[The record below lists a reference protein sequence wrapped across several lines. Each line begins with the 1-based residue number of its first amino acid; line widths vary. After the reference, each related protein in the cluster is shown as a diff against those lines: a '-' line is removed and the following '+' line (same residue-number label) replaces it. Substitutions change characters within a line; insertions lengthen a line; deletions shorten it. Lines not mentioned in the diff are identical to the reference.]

1 MFTGLVD
8 GTAIIRKSIT
18 NESNRMAR
26 LHIENALN
34 YDFKVGDSIA
44 VNGCCLTA
52 SLASSKDEL
61 VFDVSRETLDKTNLG
76 ALISGGRVNL
86 EQAMRLS
93 DRLDGHLVSGHIDT
107 TCVVT
112 RFDADPSGWL
122 LQVKI
127 EKKFAKLVIPKGSIC
142 LNGVSLTVN
151 NLIDQR
157 EATEIE
163 FMLIPTTL
171 DKTNLK
177 GVSVGAILNIEFDLV
192 GKYILRANELG

>member
-1 MFTGLVD
+1 M
-8 GTAIIRKSIT
+8 
-18 NESNRMAR
+18 ESNKMAR
-26 LHIENALN
+26 LFIENALQ

-52 SLASSKDEL
+52 TSDSSESELAFE
-61 VFDVSRETLDKTNLG
+61 VSRETLDKTNLG
-76 ALISGGRVNL
+76 SLDAGALVNL
-86 EQAMRLS
+86 ERAMRLS

-107 TCVVT
+107 TCTVS
-112 RFDADPSGWL
+112 RFDANPSGWL

-127 EKKFAKLVIPKGSIC
+127 EKPFAKLVIPKGSIC

-151 NLIDQR
+151 KLIDQ
-157 EATEIE
+157 ASGTLIE

-177 GVSVGAILNIEFDLV
+177 GVTVEDVLNIEFDLV
-192 GKYILRANELG
+192 GKYILRANELV